1 MQVSRIESSLF
12 FNLLAYLFS
21 FFKVFDKFFD
31 FVVCSELTFFY
42 IYGLI
47 FFGILEHQKYKNEK
61 ALKQI
66 KNQPA
71 IAWSI

>member
-47 FFGILEHQKYKNEK
+47 FFGILKHQKFQCKK
-61 ALKQI
+61 ALKQM
-66 KNQPA
+66 KNQPDLV
-71 IAWSI
+71 WSK